1 MAAKINW
8 HRYGT
13 KLRHCHPRG
22 HPMYS
27 QRRVSAELSPYR
39 HQDVLID
46 SSEVVVRHGMGME
59 TIFAE
64 TGEGGNKICGDG

>member
-13 KLRHCHPRG
+13 KLRHCR
-22 HPMYS
+22 PMHI
-27 QRRVSAELSPYR
+27 QRRVSAELSPYQ
-39 HQDVLID
+39 HQDVLTD